1 MSPSTMQQGDTMS
14 NTRSSGYRRKNYNA
28 FAYDELG
35 PRVRRALQEA
45 VISWDADWCL
55 RMVRERGADYVI
67 RKIREGDKKEASRG
81 WQMKPGQKAVP
92 SSFAAAKVSI
102 LRANWT

>member
-1 MSPSTMQQGDTMS
+1 MS
-14 NTRSSGYRRKNYNA
+14 NTKASGYRRKNYDKD
-28 FAYDELG
+28 AYDKLG

-55 RMVRERGADYVI
+55 REVRKHGADWVI
-67 RKIREGDKKEASRG
+67 KKIREGDVKEASHSFQLRRFE
-81 WQMKPGQKAVP
+81 KAVP
-92 SSFAAAKVSI
+92 SSFKDRTCRVSI